1 MEKNKNKNGRFGIS
15 QLLAQT
21 PMSDGI
27 KFLDQC
33 MSNPTTRFCLKSI
46 IPSLGETD
54 EDRMNILA
62 EIGLYGSMKEA
73 DYIKVKDE
81 LMELNL
87 TGGDICFIA
96 LVDMLRDLLSGKD
109 KFLAAIINNQIK
121 KNRK

>member
-15 QLLAQT
+15 HLLAHT

-33 MSNPTTRFCLKSI
+33 MNNPTTRFCMKNI
-46 IPSLGETD
+46 IPSLGKTD
-54 EDRMNILA
+54 EDRVNIMA
-62 EIGLYGSMKEA
+62 EIGLYGSMKDA
-73 DYIKVKDE
+73 DYLKVREE
-81 LMELNL
+81 LMDLNL
-87 TGGDICFIA
+87 TGNDICFIV
-96 LVDMLRDLLSGKD
+96 LVDMLRDLVSGKD